1 MSEFLHKNSVGPV
14 VPQTFEKDY
23 GEQGFKLES
32 GKTLPALTIRYE
44 TYGTLNADKSNV
56 VWVCSPLTA
65 DAHVAG
71 YYTEND
77 KKPGWWD
84 AQVGPGRPFD
94 TDKYFIICSNILGGC
109 SGSTG
114 PSSIN
119 PDTGEP
125 YRMSF
130 PVITIADM
138 VRAQK
143 RLIDHLGIKKLL
155 AVVGGSMGGMLAC
168 QWPIL

>member
-1 MSEFLHKNSVGPV
+1 MRMSEFLHKNSVGPV

-23 GEQGFKLES
+23 GEQGFMLEC

-84 AQVGPGRPFD
+84 AQIGRAH
-94 TDKYFIICSNILGGC
+94 
-109 SGSTG
+109 
-114 PSSIN
+114 
-119 PDTGEP
+119 
-125 YRMSF
+125 
-130 PVITIADM
+130 V
-138 VRAQK
+138 
-143 RLIDHLGIKKLL
+143 
-155 AVVGGSMGGMLAC
+155 
-168 QWPIL
+168 